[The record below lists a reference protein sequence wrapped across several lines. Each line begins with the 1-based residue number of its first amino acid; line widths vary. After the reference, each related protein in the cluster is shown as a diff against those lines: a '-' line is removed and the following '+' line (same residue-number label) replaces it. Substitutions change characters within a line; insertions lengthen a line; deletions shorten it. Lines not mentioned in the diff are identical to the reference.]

1 MNIGKEKPRAVCG
14 LSEINT
20 FFFLDVVFES
30 LPNMKIKVWG
40 KYKILVCKDSSK
52 IEMALVALLREKSLS
67 WEAGCHRD
75 DGLYLS
81 FMRSWQNR
89 VTMLSH
95 PYLK

>member
-1 MNIGKEKPRAVCG
+1 MNFPLNELILIEYWKRKTTCSLW

-20 FFFLDVVFES
+20 FFLDAVFES

-67 WEAGCHRD
+67 WEAGCQRD

-81 FMRSWQNR
+81 FMRSW
-89 VTMLSH
+89 
-95 PYLK
+95 